1 MSKRQNDHQKI
12 GDVLASFVENSKLEK
27 GLDMVRVE
35 KAWQELMG
43 NGVQN
48 YNNSLKLHKG
58 TLYVSLSSSVL
69 RQELSYGKD
78 KIIAL
83 INEELGKTVVSKL
96 ILR

>member
-1 MSKRQNDHQKI
+1 MSKRHNDNQKI
-12 GDVLASFVENSKLEK
+12 GDVITSFVENSKLKK
-27 GLDMVRVE
+27 GLDMVRLE

-48 YNNSLKLHKG
+48 YTNSLKLHNG

-69 RQELSYGKD
+69 RQELSYGKE